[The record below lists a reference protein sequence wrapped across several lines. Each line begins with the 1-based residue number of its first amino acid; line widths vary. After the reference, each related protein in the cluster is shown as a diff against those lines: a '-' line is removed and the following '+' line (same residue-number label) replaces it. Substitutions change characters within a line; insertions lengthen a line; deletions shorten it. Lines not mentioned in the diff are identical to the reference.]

1 MLTTTTAKAMLQ
13 SLTKIPSDDTTNTSL
28 LMSFWNQSRQTVAGI
43 RGGNWPWLEIEET
56 IDTVADQDYVYIP
69 NNMRRIT
76 AVRAVVGTGSSA
88 TIYLPR
94 LVHDEQKWQAILAQ
108 RLGTNQYP
116 YFVFQRGQKLLMN
129 PVPSVT
135 GTHVILTGRRTITDN
150 DIDDYSTGSVVSIAN
165 GATTLTGTG
174 TTWTA
179 SMAGRWIRITK
190 SDTANKGD
198 GQWYEI
204 GSVTSTTVL
213 ELLKPYQG
221 TSISAGSAAYSLGQI
236 TYEPE
241 QWQMAPIYR
250 ACALFFQINQPMQP
264 EQANRYWRLYDGGQ
278 EMGLSQIP
286 AGMIGQMLE
295 EAGETFDGHYISPS
309 RRGDDAAGIPYYFP
323 WDLGTGF

>member
-1 MLTTTTAKAMLQ
+1 MLTTSTAKSMLQ
-13 SLTKIPSDDTTNTSL
+13 SLTKIPSSDTTNTSL
-28 LMSFWNQSRQTVAGI
+28 LMSLWNQSRQTFAGI

-56 IDTVADQDYVYIP
+56 IDTVADQDYIYVP
-69 NNMRRIT
+69 NNMRRVT
-76 AVRAVVGTGSSA
+76 AVRAVVGSGSSA
-88 TIYLPR
+88 TLYLPR
-94 LVHDEQKWQAILAQ
+94 LVYDEQKWQAILAQ

-116 YFVFQRGQKLLMN
+116 YFVFQKVQKLLMN

-135 GTHVILTGRRTITDN
+135 GTHIILMGRRTITDN
-150 DIDDYSTGSVVSIAN
+150 DIDDYSTGSVVSITN
-165 GATTLTGTG
+165 GATTVTGTG

-204 GSVTSTTVL
+204 ASVTSTTAL

-221 TSISAGSAAYSLGQI
+221 TSISAGTAAYSLGQI

-278 EMGLSQIP
+278 EMGLTQVP
-286 AGMIGQMLE
+286 AGMVGQALE
-295 EAGETFDGHYISPS
+295 EATTFDGHYISPS
-309 RRGDDAAGIPYYFP
+309 RGGNDALGIPYYYP
-323 WDLGTGF
+323 WDLGTGFN